1 MNLTRICLLITV
13 FCTLVWPV
21 AANTIYL
28 VRHAE
33 KQDSGADPALTVC
46 GQGRAEALAAYFAEV
61 KLQAVYSTG
70 YQRTQQT
77 VQPIAKNKQLTI
89 QQYDP
94 SQPELMHAQ
103 LEAHT
108 GPVVV
113 VGHSNTVP
121 QLVTMLTGIEVSPL
135 TEQDYTMLYQVELG
149 ESLSVTLRHQE
160 FSCNQ

>member
-1 MNLTRICLLITV
+1 MSLKRICLLSAVLCSLT
-13 FCTLVWPV
+13 WPV

-33 KQDSGADPALTVC
+33 KQHGGTDPALTVC
-46 GQGRAEALAAYFAEV
+46 GQGRAEALAAYFADI

-77 VQPIAKNKQLTI
+77 VQPIAISKQLAI

-103 LEAHT
+103 LDAHT
-108 GPVVV
+108 APVLV

-149 ESLSVTLRHQE
+149 EQVSVTLRHQE